1 MALRRDAAV
10 PDIKVELV
18 LTAAVPVV
26 LLVVEATLFLSTS
39 VSRTCSLCLDLYEG
53 EPRRF
58 ELNVVVLTYYR
69 AISVA

>member
-1 MALRRDAAV
+1 MALYRDAAV

-26 LLVVEATLFLSTS
+26 LFAVEATLFLSTS
-39 VSRTCSLCLDLYEG
+39 VSRTCTLYLDLYEG
-53 EPRRF
+53 DPRRF